1 MKIEVGQ
8 VWRRIPPM
16 GSQFFPKEGW
26 KVEII
31 SIYRG
36 TIGHK
41 LVEYNGEPR
50 DIDIITSHFLDD
62 FLSMYELD
70 EE

>member
-8 VWRRIPPM
+8 VWRRIPPLD
-16 GSQFFPKEGW
+16 SKFFPKGGW
-26 KVEII
+26 KVKIT

-36 TIGHK
+36 VISHK
-41 LVEYNGEPR
+41 LIEYNGEPR
-50 DIDIITSHFLDD
+50 DIDLLSSHFLND

-70 EE
+70 E